1 MSDFQQ
7 RYGAWALVT
16 GSGNGLGAEF
26 AHQIAQR
33 GLHVVLVDVDAAAL
47 ARTADEI
54 QQRTGQQSQTI
65 TADLTRVESIETILS
80 ATQNLDIG
88 LLVNNA
94 GITTIGHFID
104 KPVQDHLR
112 VIDLN
117 IRTPL
122 MLTHAFASRFAG
134 RKRGGVLFVSSLSG
148 VQGTAYVANYAATKA
163 YNMILAEGLWQELKG
178 QGVDVLA
185 CLVGT
190 TRTPAFALS
199 KPRLDRAGPIPIMD
213 VSTTVTGALD
223 ALGRAPSVV
232 VGRLNRII
240 AFILQR
246 LLPRR
251 WVIQLVS
258 KTMHEM
264 YGPE

>member
-1 MSDFQQ
+1 MSFQH
-7 RYGAWALVT
+7 RYGVWALVT

-26 AHQIAQR
+26 AQQIAAR
-33 GLHVVLVDVDAAAL
+33 GLNVVLVDVDAAGL
-47 ARTADEI
+47 ERTETEI
-54 QQRTGQQSQTI
+54 RQKTGQQTR
-65 TADLTRVESIETILS
+65 TLTLDLTRVESITTILE
-80 ATQNLDIG
+80 ATQDLDIG

-122 MLTHAFASRFAG
+122 LLTHAFASRFAPR
-134 RKRGGVLFVSSLSG
+134 RKGGVLFVSSLSG

-163 YNMILAEGLWQELKG
+163 WNLILAEGLWQELRDK
-178 QGVDVLA
+178 GVDVMA

-199 KPRLDRAGPIPIMD
+199 KPRLDRTGPIPIMG
-213 VSTTVTGALD
+213 VTPTVTGALD
-223 ALGRAPSVV
+223 ALGHGPSAVI
-232 VGRLNRII
+232 GRLNRFI
-240 AFILQR
+240 AFILMR

-251 WVIQLVS
+251 LVIQLVS
-258 KTMHEM
+258 KTMHDM
-264 YGPE
+264 YGP

>member
-1 MSDFQQ
+1 MSFQTQ
-7 RYGAWALVT
+7 YGPWALVT

-26 AHQIAQR
+26 AQQIAVR
-33 GLHVVLVDVDAAAL
+33 GLHVVLVDVDTAGL
-47 ARTADEI
+47 ARTANEI
-54 QQRTGQQSQTI
+54 QQSTGQQTR
-65 TADLTRVESIETILS
+65 TLTLDLTRAESVEAILS
-80 ATQNLDIG
+80 ATQDLDIG
-88 LLVNNA
+88 LLINNA
-94 GITTIGHFID
+94 GITTIGHFIE

-122 MLTHAFASRFAG
+122 LLTHAFASRFAA

-163 YNMILAEGLWQELKG
+163 YNLILAEGLWQELRG
-178 QGVDVLA
+178 QGVDVMA

-190 TRTPAFALS
+190 TRTPAFAIS
-199 KPRLDRAGPIPIMD
+199 KPRLDRTGPIPIMEM
-213 VSTTVTGALD
+213 TPTVTGALD
-223 ALGRAPSVV
+223 ALGRGPSAVI
-232 VGRLNRII
+232 GRLNRFI

-251 WVIQLVS
+251 WVIRLVS
-258 KTMHEM
+258 KTMHDM
-264 YGPE
+264 YGP

>member
-1 MSDFQQ
+1 VTRFQQ
-7 RYGAWALVT
+7 RYGSWALVT
-16 GSGNGLGAEF
+16 GAANGLGAEF
-26 AHQIAQR
+26 AQQIAAR
-33 GLHVVLVDVDAAAL
+33 GLHVVLVDVDADGL
-47 ARTADEI
+47 ARTAHEI
-54 QQRTGQQSQTI
+54 QQRTGQQTQTL
-65 TADLTRVESIETILS
+65 ALDLTHAESSEAIMA

-88 LLVNNA
+88 LLINNA
-94 GITTIGHFID
+94 GITTIGHFVD

-112 VIDLN
+112 VINLN

-122 MLTHAFASRFAG
+122 LLTHAYASRFVA

-163 YNMILAEGLWQELKG
+163 YNLILAEGLWQELRG
-178 QGVDVLA
+178 HGVDVMA

-199 KPRLDRAGPIPIMD
+199 QPRLDRAGPIPIMEMAPT
-213 VSTTVTGALD
+213 VSEALD
-223 ALGRAPSVV
+223 ALGRGPSVV
-232 VGRLNRII
+232 VGRLNRFI

-258 KTMHEM
+258 DTMHKM
-264 YGPE
+264 YGPQ

>member
-1 MSDFQQ
+1 MSFKTQ
-7 RYGAWALVT
+7 YGPWALVT

-26 AHQIAQR
+26 AHQIAAR
-33 GLHVVLVDVDAAAL
+33 GLNVVLVDVDATGL
-47 ARTADEI
+47 ARTASEI
-54 QQRTGQQSQTI
+54 QQKTGQQTRMLI
-65 TADLTRVESIETILS
+65 LDLTRTESVEAILA
-80 ATQNLDIG
+80 ATQDVEIG

-117 IRTPL
+117 VRTPL
-122 MLTHAFASRFAG
+122 LLTHALASRFAA

-163 YNMILAEGLWQELKG
+163 YNLILAEGLWQELKG
-178 QGVDVLA
+178 HGVDVMA

-190 TRTPAFALS
+190 TRTPAFAIS
-199 KPRLDRAGPIPIMD
+199 KPRLDRTGPIPIMEMAP
-213 VSTTVTGALD
+213 TVTGALD
-223 ALGRAPSVV
+223 ALGRGPSAVI
-232 VGRLNRII
+232 GRLNRFI

-251 WVIQLVS
+251 LVIQLVS
-258 KTMHEM
+258 KTMHDM
-264 YGPE
+264 YGPQ